1 MLCEKYHYENE
12 NAKHRLEKIFVIN
25 VSDKELVST
34 IHKELLKINKKTDN
48 PILRIRKRPK
58 QTSH

>member
-12 NAKHRLEKIFVIN
+12 DAKHRLEKIFVIN
-25 VSDKELVST
+25 VSDRGLVSK
-34 IHKELLKINKKTDN
+34 IHKELLKFNKKTDN
-48 PILRIRKRPK
+48 SILRMSKRSK